1 MKIKNWTTCVQ
12 DRATWKNIVERA
24 KTFKGGS

>member
-12 DRATWKNIVERA
+12 DRATWENIVEMA
-24 KTFKGGS
+24 ETFKGGS